1 MSKKPVEKKQ
11 VLDKATLNRIMR
23 TVPKNDGMHFLK
35 GPGEPT
41 GKTATSLTDL
51 ASKMGSVDIR
61 SINYH
66 FKRSEFE
73 KWIRDTIGDQEL
85 ARRLNHVNK
94 ETHGEKLR
102 SHLIN
107 LIRTRLDELKTM
119 APAW

>member
-11 VLDKATLNRIMR
+11 VLDKATFNRIMR
-23 TVPKNDGMHFLK
+23 TVPKKEGMQFLK
-35 GPGEPT
+35 GPSEPT
-41 GKTATSLTDL
+41 SKTATSLSDL
-51 ASKMGSVDIR
+51 ATKMDSVDIR

-85 ARRLNHVNK
+85 ARRFNRVNK

-102 SHLIN
+102 SQLITM
-107 LIRTRLDELKTM
+107 IRTRLDELKTM
-119 APAW
+119 TPT

>member
-11 VLDKATLNRIMR
+11 VLDKATINKIMR
-23 TVPKNDGMHFLK
+23 TVPKNEGMQFLK

-51 ASKMGSVDIR
+51 AAKLASVDIR
-61 SINYH
+61 SVNYH

-73 KWIRDTIGDQEL
+73 KWIRDSFDDQEL
-85 ARRLNHVNK
+85 ARRFNRVNK

-102 SHLIN
+102 EQLVMLIKN
-107 LIRTRLDELKTM
+107 RIDELKAM
-119 APAW
+119 APA